1 MTDRAAQPSFWARL
15 SKRLKRHWQK
25 NWQQI
30 RLQRSIRHLHGPKGR
45 VAAPDEAVL
54 IALVRDGSY
63 YLDVFFDH
71 YRALGIRHFVFV
83 DNGSCD
89 DTLARLQQE
98 PGVAV
103 LQSTLPW
110 GRFENDFRATAAR
123 RYGQDRWC
131 LIVDMDE
138 IFDFEGRF
146 EIGLAGFIRYLTAQG
161 YTGVMA
167 QMLEMFP
174 KAALRDVAAL
184 PYRDVMAQFSNC
196 DLSAVK
202 SLPYDSDQTGLAYF
216 LHQNSPAIS
225 APPILFGGVRG
236 KVFGENCC
244 LSKHPLIFN
253 GADVGPAVHPHAST
267 GLHLAPMTALIKHY
281 KFANDSFGR
290 DQQSLASASI
300 AHGEDRLRLAAI
312 GQNSDLSLWSETA
325 QTFPGISGLQQQGFL
340 LADPEFT
347 AHIAQ
352 SITQNPLA
360 EAAKGGT
367 T

>member
-1 MTDRAAQPSFWARL
+1 MSDRATRPSLWGRL
-15 SKRLKRHWQK
+15 SKRLKRHWQ
-25 NWQQI
+25 QF
-30 RLQRSIRHLHGPKGR
+30 RLQRSLCHLHGHKGR
-45 VAAPDEAVL
+45 VAAPGDVVL

-89 DTLARLQQE
+89 ETLTRLKQE

-110 GRFENDFRATAAR
+110 GSFENDFRTAAAR

-146 EIGLAGFIRYLTAQG
+146 EIGLAGLTQYLDSQG

-174 KAALRDVAAL
+174 KAPLRDVATL
-184 PYRDVMAQFSNC
+184 PYRDVLEQFSQC
-196 DLSAVK
+196 DLSAINAQAYE
-202 SLPYDSDQTGLAYF
+202 SAETGLAYF
-216 LHQNSPAIS
+216 LQQNASAKA
-225 APPILFGGVRG
+225 APPILFGGIRG

-244 LSKHPLIFN
+244 LSKHPLIFV
-253 GADVGPAVHPHAST
+253 GPGVGPAVHPHAST
-267 GLHLAPMTALIKHY
+267 GLRLAPMTALIKHY

-290 DQQSLASASI
+290 DQKSQASASI
-300 AHGEDRLRLAAI
+300 AHGEDRLRLAALR
-312 GQNSDLSLWSETA
+312 QKSDLSLWSETA
-325 QTFPGISGLQQQGFL
+325 QAYPGISGLQQQKFL

-352 SITQNPLA
+352 SPAQDQPA
-360 EAAKGGT
+360 EAVKGGAT
-367 T
+367 